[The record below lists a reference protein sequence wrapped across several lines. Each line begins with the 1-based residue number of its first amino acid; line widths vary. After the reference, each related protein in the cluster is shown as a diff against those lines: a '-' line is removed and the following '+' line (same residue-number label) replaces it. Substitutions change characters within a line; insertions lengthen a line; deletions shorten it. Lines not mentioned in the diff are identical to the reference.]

1 MASKI
6 RECVQDI
13 INIADAAS
21 SDGDEVK
28 RMRKRIDQFFAG
40 LDRYKDEWP
49 DQDMGKYINR
59 LDEIM
64 TAASTQMDTSPAA
77 SDLLEQ
83 AINYVEERRQR

>member
-1 MASKI
+1 
-6 RECVQDI
+6 
-13 INIADAAS
+13 
-21 SDGDEVK
+21 
-28 RMRKRIDQFFAG
+28 
-40 LDRYKDEWP
+40 
-49 DQDMGKYINR
+49 MGKYINR